1 MAQDKHG
8 PSWRDSGGFNLISV
22 LMGMALSSLVVFLA
36 SRAMVASKKAKNS
49 VRAGERYQ
57 QVLVVLQDSLKD
69 FIKTAIVSTTVP
81 CANAGAYFDPHAF
94 LRLYAGGLQATQT
107 AIPADVDAQVWAKVF
122 QQQLAV
128 GSFAGASLN
137 RCPNTVQGTN
147 GRFHFCLKV
156 QRDTSQPKES
166 LLHAPLV
173 FAEVSIQLNDLGSGA
188 PLTCAEYLDP
198 VRTSAGA
205 TVDYVLFWLFENGT
219 QLDLKK
225 RSGSFYVNK

>member
-1 MAQDKHG
+1 MAQDKRG

-22 LMGMALSSLVVFLA
+22 LIGMALTSLVVFLA

-49 VRAGERYQ
+49 VQAGERYQ
-57 QVLVVLQDSLKD
+57 QVLVVLQDSLKE
-69 FIKTAIVSTTVP
+69 FIKTAIVNAAVP
-81 CANAGAYFDPHAF
+81 CANAGTYFASHAF
-94 LRLYAGGLQATQT
+94 LRLHASGLQATQT
-107 AIPADVDAQVWAKVF
+107 VIPTQVDAQAWAKVF
-122 QQQLAV
+122 QQKLAA

-137 RCPNTVQGTN
+137 RCSNVVQGTN

-156 QRDTSQPKES
+156 EREVSQPKES
-166 LLHAPLV
+166 LLRAPLV
-173 FAEVSIQLNDLGSGA
+173 FAEVSIQLNDLGSGT
-188 PLTCAEYLDP
+188 PLTCAQYLDP